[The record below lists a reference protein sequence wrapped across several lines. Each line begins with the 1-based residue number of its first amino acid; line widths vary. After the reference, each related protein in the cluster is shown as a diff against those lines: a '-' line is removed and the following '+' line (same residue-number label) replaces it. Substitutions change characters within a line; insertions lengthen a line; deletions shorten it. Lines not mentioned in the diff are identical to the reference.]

1 MNRALTLRPTRQR
14 THRWG
19 HTGLAGASFS
29 MLLLLLL
36 LLLLS
41 LLEALCP
48 DCTSLG
54 ILLILQ

>member
-1 MNRALTLRPTRQR
+1 MNRALTLRPPRQC

-36 LLLLS
+36 LLL
-41 LLEALCP
+41 EALCP

-54 ILLILQ
+54 ILLTLQ

>member
-1 MNRALTLRPTRQR
+1 
-14 THRWG
+14 
-19 HTGLAGASFS
+19 

>member
-1 MNRALTLRPTRQR
+1 VNRALTLRPTRQC

-29 MLLLLLL
+29 MLRLLLLL
-36 LLLLS
+36 LLLLG
-41 LLEALCP
+41 ALCP

-54 ILLILQ
+54 ILLTLQ

>member
-1 MNRALTLRPTRQR
+1 VNRALTLRPTRQC

-36 LLLLS
+36 LLLL
-41 LLEALCP
+41 LGTLCP

-54 ILLILQ
+54 ILLTLQ